1 VVLTVGPASSQA
13 NLALQIIIFTIVL
26 ISFVFVKKRRFWV
39 HGVMMLVAVVLNAF
53 SFLWVMEPS
62 FLSLEQFIISHPV
75 NRISLATMAHGVL
88 GATVEILGVWLVV
101 SWGLRKSTACC
112 VRKRRMM
119 LVTLILWAIT
129 FFLGV
134 LVYML
139 LYTTLL

>member
-1 VVLTVGPASSQA
+1 MGLASSQA
-13 NLALQIIIFTIVL
+13 NLVLQIIIFTTVL

-39 HGVMMLVAVVLNAF
+39 HGVMMLIAVVLNAF

-62 FLSLEQFIISHPV
+62 LLSLEQFITSHPV
-75 NRISLATMAHGVL
+75 NRTSLVTMAHGVL
-88 GATVEILGVWLVV
+88 GAMVEILSVWFVV
-101 SWGLRKSTACC
+101 SWGLRKSTASC

-129 FFLGV
+129 FCLGV
-134 LVYML
+134 LLYVL